1 MTSPFQTFLGLAAGR
16 GEVGLVEYLLSFRAI
31 DVNKGVRLLNREG
44 GQLLLM
50 SLERGK
56 LQRIRERDE
65 FMMLDTSECS
75 QKREKQRNR
84 REDPGDVD

>member
-44 GQLLLM
+44 GQLIN
-50 SLERGK
+50 EF
-56 LQRIRERDE
+56 RER
-65 FMMLDTSECS
+65 
-75 QKREKQRNR
+75 
-84 REDPGDVD
+84 